1 MQIKDGQRLID
12 RLRAEGIEVSVAGW
26 LKESDSGDWY
36 LYLATPLVGAGGAK
50 RQAYHRVNAV
60 MRGMEEDGLW
70 VDPFEIKVIGPH
82 DPIAKDMA
90 RESRRRSK
98 IPTRFGP
105 GRLGELLYVDDG
117 FIYPPTANSSGE
129 PARGNGQ

>member
-82 DPIAKDMA
+82 DPTAKDMIAYRDGRPA
-90 RESRRRSK
+90 RT
-98 IPTRFGP
+98 PTWFRGS
-105 GRLGELLYVDDG
+105 RLGELAAEGAYL
-117 FIYPPTANSSGE
+117 YPPTPNAAG
-129 PARGNGQ
+129 